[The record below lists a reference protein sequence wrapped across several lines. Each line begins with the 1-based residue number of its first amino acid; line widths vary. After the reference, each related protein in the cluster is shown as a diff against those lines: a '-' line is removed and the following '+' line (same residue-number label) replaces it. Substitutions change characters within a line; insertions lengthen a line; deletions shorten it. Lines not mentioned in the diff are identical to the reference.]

1 MRPPTTSEDGGVLV
15 ITFDDIAALNDGRS
29 DGFRQAIYEIVQSRQ
44 RPLIGADMG
53 PIDYLS
59 SSGVALLVG
68 LKRRVDAQNGT
79 LVLYHLHPYVQ
90 DVLRV
95 TKLTQ
100 LFTITPDRQS
110 AFALLS
116 PSPA

>member
-1 MRPPTTSEDGGVLV
+1 MRPPTTSEEGGVLV
-15 ITFDDIAALNDGRS
+15 ISFDDPNAMNDGRS
-29 DGFRQAIYEIVQSRQ
+29 DSFRQAVYELVQAREH
-44 RPLIGADMG
+44 PLVAADLGAV
-53 PIDYLS
+53 DYLS

-68 LKRRVDAQNGT
+68 LKRRVEAQNGK
-79 LVLYHLHPYVQ
+79 LVLHSLQPYVH
-90 DVLRV
+90 DVLRI

-100 LFTITPDRQS
+100 LLTISPDRKA

>member
-1 MRPPTTSEDGGVLV
+1 MRPPTTSEEGGILV
-15 ITFDDIAALNDGRS
+15 VTFDDPSGLNDGRA
-29 DGFRQAIYEIVQSRQ
+29 DAFRQALYEVVQAQ
-44 RPLIGADMG
+44 ARPLVAADLGA
-53 PIDYLS
+53 IDYLS

-68 LKRRVDAQNGT
+68 LKRRVDAHNGT
-79 LVLYHLHPYVQ
+79 LVLYHLQPYVY

-100 LFTITPDRQS
+100 LFTIAPDRES